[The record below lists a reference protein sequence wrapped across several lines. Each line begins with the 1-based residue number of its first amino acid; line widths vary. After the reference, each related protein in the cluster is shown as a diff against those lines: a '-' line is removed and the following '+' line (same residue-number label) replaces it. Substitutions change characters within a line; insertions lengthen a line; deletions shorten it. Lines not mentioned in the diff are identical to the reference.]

1 MKVDER
7 RKQECIKA
15 NCGLNKSRC
24 LVKHGCD
31 CIRLDGTR
39 IPVQSSVSESFP
51 LSVQDQS
58 SGMKPYF
65 AEGGKAYFEGDDL

>member
-1 MKVDER
+1 MKADER

-51 LSVQDQS
+51 LSVQAQTTF
-58 SGMKPYF
+58 KPYF
-65 AEGGKAYFEGDDL
+65 IVDGRAMDELEDD

>member
-39 IPVQSSVSESFP
+39 IPVQSSVGESFP
-51 LSVQDQS
+51 LSVQAQTT
-58 SGMKPYF
+58 F
-65 AEGGKAYFEGDDL
+65 KAYFITDGWMINDERD